1 MTTKYIFVHS
11 LNIISHLTQI
21 AIILLSVIT
30 FTIRAILVSWC
41 CYNKLPH
48 TGLFNTIVL
57 EAEVNSQGMAM
68 MCSLS
73 WLQRIILPFPLAISG
88 SSQNPLAC
96 GSIPPISTSGLKCP
110 SLLCL
115 FVSSLI
121 KIPVIKLRNCPKT
134 KMISSQDS

>member
-1 MTTKYIFVHS
+1 MPTKYIFVHS

-30 FTIRAILVSWC
+30 FTIRAILVFWC
-41 CYNKLPH
+41 CFNKLPH
-48 TGLFNTIVL
+48 TGLFKTIVL
-57 EAEVNSQGMAM
+57 EAEVNSQGVAM

-73 WLQRIILPFPLAISG
+73 WLPFPLAISD